1 MSIFIHMIRIPN
13 QVYCRWG
20 EGEQLPKTTVTKH
33 LSVNSLA
40 AFWRTARRGSEYQIK
55 LQVSWNN
62 FPLPPSA
69 DHWSSDVQLQTEAES
84 EAGVEAAPQ
93 PHPPEVRK
101 RWFLIPRKEVGM
113 SRGSTGVTPQFRLQ
127 SDVNISLISTSNY
140 LLVCACLGLHAL
152 VFLRPP

>member
-1 MSIFIHMIRIPN
+1 MIRIPN